1 MAADAVAEYGRKLP
15 EELRRVAL
23 SGAHV
28 HRASIE
34 LGKVQDVVDEFEK
47 RIGAQQDSFGIF
59 VAQGLFDV
67 SARKELGEADD
78 RVERRP
84 ELVGHHREEPRL
96 RLRVL
101 LRDRRRGVRA
111 LRLLDEKRYHDGA
124 KSDDDH
130 QNDKHDDGDPVR
142 KLLARKAEHAVDYL
156 PLRRIRHEHLLEE
169 RLVDAG
175 HHLVEY
181 RYEFLGNVRPRKHL
195 ELLVHVLRADILCDA
210 LRNGYREDGLCAVC
224 R

>member
-1 MAADAVAEYGRKLP
+1 M
-15 EELRRVAL
+15 
-23 SGAHV
+23 
-28 HRASIE
+28 
-34 LGKVQDVVDEFEK
+34 
-47 RIGAQQDSFGIF
+47 
-59 VAQGLFDV
+59 AQGLLDV
-67 SARKELGEADD
+67 SAREEFGEADD
-78 RVERRP
+78 GVERRP
-84 ELVGHHREEPRL
+84 ELVGHHREEARL
-96 RLRVL
+96 RLGMVF
-101 LRDRRRGVRA
+101 RDGGGGVRA

-124 KSDDDH
+124 KRDNDH
-130 QNDKHDDGDPVR
+130 QDDEHDDGDPVR